1 MCERNMGNK
10 IDYEKIYK
18 LEAQNLAKI
27 SYNNRLKVWLGR
39 SMGEI
44 KGSHLYGIIAEAFE
58 GQVDDEMTLDEV
70 RIQTL
75 LKNMLRGGTAGIKAI
90 ELTYKID
97 GTLNNVEADVD
108 LEEIEEST
116 EGIN

>member
-1 MCERNMGNK
+1 MAK

-18 LEAQNLAKI
+18 EEAQRLAKI

-39 SMGEI
+39 SLKDISGTFLYGRIKEAFNGEI
-44 KGSHLYGIIAEAFE
+44 S
-58 GQVDDEMTLDEV
+58 DDTTLDEV

-75 LKNMLRGGTAGIKAI
+75 IANMLKGGTAGIRAI
-90 ELTYKID
+90 ELTYRID
-97 GTLNNVEADVD
+97 GSLSSVEQDVD
-108 LEEIEEST
+108 LDEIEEKT

>member
-1 MCERNMGNK
+1 MKEIWETK
-10 IDYEKIYK
+10 LITKKIYK

-75 LKNMLRGGTAGIKAI
+75 LKKYVAWWNCGH
-90 ELTYKID
+90 
-97 GTLNNVEADVD
+97 
-108 LEEIEEST
+108 
-116 EGIN
+116 